1 MKKADAK
8 GGNGDIYYLGDGKTV
23 KKVLRNTSTEDRRPR
38 FIKEIDVLRKLE
50 GEGFSNIV
58 KVIDYDIINDNNP
71 WYTMKRYRGDSN
83 IIIDLTR
90 GNACKAAKLL
100 LPVAETLMRLS
111 ERDPPIFH
119 RDLKPE
125 NLLVGGSDDDP
136 RLLIADFGC
145 AYFASEDDRLTPEF
159 RAVGAANYRA
169 PEYHHGRVEEVTE
182 KGDIFSLGKILW
194 FFINGIKDDIFPYT
208 LWFPDLY
215 NLSARFQGVAG
226 IAKANLLIAAAT
238 HHDAAHRLL
247 YIDFIAQLRSL
258 AEMDI
263 AEENDDDLNV
273 RALMFDEQMRLNT
286 ERREKIVTDLL
297 LLFMSDLSRAIG
309 SLPQFSETTR
319 MREVRGF
326 EINNIVK
333 GVVRQSSNQPVW
345 NYEGQSLKIE
355 TIIRPYEEWYAVGP
369 LIQPRTEEPFI
380 VFKICAYNQKRHKNN
395 YDIIYIIDKEN
406 GVSQIVDNTQIFHD
420 EKNLYSIFEKAVRF
434 VTALPIRIDYE

>member
-1 MKKADAK
+1 
-8 GGNGDIYYLGDGKTV
+8 
-23 KKVLRNTSTEDRRPR
+23 
-38 FIKEIDVLRKLE
+38 
-50 GEGFSNIV
+50 
-58 KVIDYDIINDNNP
+58 
-71 WYTMKRYRGDSN
+71 
-83 IIIDLTR
+83 
-90 GNACKAAKLL
+90 
-100 LPVAETLMRLS
+100 
-111 ERDPPIFH
+111 
-119 RDLKPE
+119 
-125 NLLVGGSDDDP
+125 
-136 RLLIADFGC
+136 
-145 AYFASEDDRLTPEF
+145 
-159 RAVGAANYRA
+159 
-169 PEYHHGRVEEVTE
+169 
-182 KGDIFSLGKILW
+182 
-194 FFINGIKDDIFPYT
+194 
-208 LWFPDLY
+208 
-215 NLSARFQGVAG
+215 
-226 IAKANLLIAAAT
+226 
-238 HHDAAHRLL
+238 
-247 YIDFIAQLRSL
+247 
-258 AEMDI
+258 MDI

-406 GVSQIVDNTQIFHD
+406 GISQIVDNTQIFHD